1 MDNND
6 ILIRL
11 RYALEIKNKE
21 MAEIFKLGGV
31 ELSVPEVVKILT
43 KTYDEDDFEN
53 EDQIKCTHSMLDS
66 FLNGLIIYKR
76 GKQEPKPGQPTPP
89 EAPLKTSGNVNNLLL
104 KKVKIALAL
113 TTEDMLDIF
122 NNAGLRVSKG
132 ELGALLRKEGHKNYK
147 ECGDNFARN
156 FLKGLAIQYRR

>member
-11 RYALEIKNKE
+11 RYALDLKNRE
-21 MAEIFKLGGV
+21 VAEIFQLGGV
-31 ELSVPEVVKILT
+31 EVAVPEVVKIL
-43 KTYDEDDFEN
+43 KKSYDEDDVEN

-76 GKQEPKPGQPTPP
+76 GRQEPKPGQEAAPETPV
-89 EAPLKTSGNVNNLLL
+89 KTKGNINNLLL
-104 KKVKIALAL
+104 KKVKIALSL
-113 TTEDMLDIF
+113 TTEDMLEIF
-122 NNAGLRVSKG
+122 SLAGLRVSKG

-156 FLKGLAIQYRR
+156 FLKGLAVKYRG